1 MDASNT
7 GSSLVAWGSAL
18 GITAVYVGSLY
29 LWPEV
34 PAEGRNHP
42 RTVKKR
48 FASLVGAC
56 AAACV
61 PLMRAITASPM
72 PDAVTRA
79 GVTPPQSLVIALGI
93 EPDLEAAATSTVAT
107 LGLAV
112 ALFLGPLTHLAIDG
126 RLFSRFTNALN
137 VDSVL
142 KLRDYYVAP
151 ASEEFAFRAC
161 VTQFVM
167 WSGASTVR
175 AAVFLSPMCFGAAH
189 LHHFR
194 ELRRRT
200 GSAATALAAIAAQ
213 FTYTTAFG
221 WFAAFAYLRTGHLLG
236 PVAAHSFCNVMGL
249 PDVVGAC
256 GHRRKGVIGVA
267 YVFGVCA
274 FVCGLWPLTDPRWH
288 PASGWDD
295 LVKVG
300 RSLR

>member
-7 GSSLVAWGSAL
+7 GSSFVAWGSAL

-72 PDAVTRA
+72 PEAVTRA

-112 ALFLGPLTHLAIDG
+112 ALFL
-126 RLFSRFTNALN
+126 
-137 VDSVL
+137 
-142 KLRDYYVAP
+142 
-151 ASEEFAFRAC
+151 
-161 VTQFVM
+161 
-167 WSGASTVR
+167 
-175 AAVFLSPMCFGAAH
+175 
-189 LHHFR
+189 
-194 ELRRRT
+194 
-200 GSAATALAAIAAQ
+200 
-213 FTYTTAFG
+213 
-221 WFAAFAYLRTGHLLG
+221 
-236 PVAAHSFCNVMGL
+236 
-249 PDVVGAC
+249 
-256 GHRRKGVIGVA
+256 
-267 YVFGVCA
+267 
-274 FVCGLWPLTDPRWH
+274 
-288 PASGWDD
+288 
-295 LVKVG
+295 
-300 RSLR
+300 

>member
-1 MDASNT
+1 M
-7 GSSLVAWGSAL
+7 AWGSAL

-72 PDAVTRA
+72 PEAVTRA

-93 EPDLEAAATSTVAT
+93 EPDLKAAATSTVAT

-161 VTQFVM
+161 VTQTVM

-213 FTYTTAFG
+213 FALFV
-221 WFAAFAYLRTGHLLG
+221 AFALHLHFNPYEQAEDNKLDFYVLLSSELILFSGVLFQQIAGPGCSAGHLVTPRFSIVKNVLG
-236 PVAAHSFCNVMGL
+236 WCAPRL
-249 PDVVGAC
+249 GAE
-256 GHRRKGVIGVA
+256 GRDRVRIGREGSA
-267 YVFGVCA
+267 QPA
-274 FVCGLWPLTDPRWH
+274 TRPR
-288 PASGWDD
+288 
-295 LVKVG
+295 
-300 RSLR
+300 